1 MVCVVALAM
10 ELKMLTTGCSCLLY
24 NIPVKFLEKF
34 YLRGYVTE
42 YMEIIFYTE
51 LLRSMLYAYLYIG
64 ELTCIPK

>member
-10 ELKMLTTGCSCLLY
+10 ELKVLTTGCSCLLY

-51 LLRSMLYAYLYIG
+51 LLKYVICLPVYR
-64 ELTCIPK
+64 